1 MKLFLLT
8 LKDSIIQYQGHKR
21 LQIENRE
28 ERNNFNAFRFLST
41 RMGYKDDSTLYKM
54 INQSSSRVKMGVDD
68 LEFLCVEM
76 MDDSAA
82 EDFVAGIKEKI
93 ALKKEK
99 MKEQYQEQ
107 LELLEQK

>member
-8 LKDSIIQYQGHKR
+8 LKDSIIQYQGRKK

-28 ERNNFNAFRFLST
+28 DRNNFNAFRYLST
-41 RMGYKDDSTLYKM
+41 KMGYKDDSTLYKM

-76 MDDSAA
+76 MDASAA

-93 ALKKEK
+93 SHRKEK
-99 MKEQYQEQ
+99 VKEQFKDQ
-107 LELLEQK
+107 LSLLDN

>member
-8 LKDSIIQYQGHKR
+8 LKDSIIQYQGLKR
-21 LQIENRE
+21 LQMENRE
-28 ERNNFNAFRFLST
+28 ERNNFNAFRFLSVK
-41 RMGYKDDSTLYKM
+41 MGYKDDSTLYKM

-93 ALKKEK
+93 AHKKEK

-107 LELLEQK
+107 LELLE